1 MLKAPQP
8 IGGRVS
14 VRTDP
19 TKLTLHPSDGPRV
32 SALGGRGPQSSAFA
46 LIPSPIHKIHG
57 FSPWVGK
64 IPWKMT
70 WQPTPVFL
78 PGKFHGHRSLAGYS
92 PWGHKEL
99 DTTKATSHTHT
110 HTHLPKSG
118 TLAHPLS
125 LASVSSLPSRVAAP
139 FSLGSGTVPPAPG
152 PASPR
157 HYSPLASG
165 SRDRQERPRGDEPRL
180 PQP

>member
-110 HTHLPKSG
+110 HT
-118 TLAHPLS
+118 
-125 LASVSSLPSRVAAP
+125 
-139 FSLGSGTVPPAPG
+139 PPQV
-152 PASPR
+152 R
-157 HYSPLASG
+157 HSCPSPLPGFCLQPAQQGRCSLLTWVWDSPSSSWASFSTSLFTTG
-165 SRDRQERPRGDEPRL
+165 FWI
-180 PQP
+180 